1 MNQTPQKA
9 ITSPRE
15 IARLAGQFQA
25 VADGVGQVLNF
36 GFLVMMRQNDGAS
49 RSFQIR
55 DLIGN
60 GLQGKHGHYHSN
72 RNRLYWQRLRMP
84 TVLDIPPASR
94 GVLNFKMFGVP
105 VQIQPWFW
113 VITVVLGY
121 SQDSASTLIWVG
133 VVLISILVHEFGHVA
148 AFRAYGSPAAV
159 LLYSWGGLTIPAR
172 PTQGT
177 LARSVV
183 ALAGPFAGF
192 SLAAITVAIAM
203 NLGAQIDF
211 GIQMAIIPSL
221 RALFPRETY
230 TDHVYWVI
238 AVNDLLFVNFYWG
251 LMNLLP
257 VTPLDGSHVSRAIL
271 EQASPAGW
279 RRPWIFISAGVA
291 FAIAGVALYS
301 RSFYIAVMF
310 LLLGIGSLQTL
321 DSGR

>member
-1 MNQTPQKA
+1 
-9 ITSPRE
+9 
-15 IARLAGQFQA
+15 
-25 VADGVGQVLNF
+25 
-36 GFLVMMRQNDGAS
+36 
-49 RSFQIR
+49 
-55 DLIGN
+55 
-60 GLQGKHGHYHSN
+60 
-72 RNRLYWQRLRMP
+72 MP

>member
-1 MNQTPQKA
+1 
-9 ITSPRE
+9 
-15 IARLAGQFQA
+15 
-25 VADGVGQVLNF
+25 
-36 GFLVMMRQNDGAS
+36 
-49 RSFQIR
+49 
-55 DLIGN
+55 
-60 GLQGKHGHYHSN
+60 
-72 RNRLYWQRLRMP
+72 MP

-113 VITVVLGY
+113 VITLVLGWSQDAVTTLLWVAVVL
-121 SQDSASTLIWVG
+121 V
-133 VVLISILVHEFGHVA
+133 SIIVHEFGHVA

-172 PTQGT
+172 QIRGT

-192 SLAAITVAIAM
+192 SLAAITVAVAM

-271 EQASPAGW
+271 EQASPGGW
-279 RRPWIFISAGVA
+279 RRPWMLLSAGVA

-301 RSFYIAVMF
+301 RSFYVAIMF

-321 DSGR
+321 DQGR